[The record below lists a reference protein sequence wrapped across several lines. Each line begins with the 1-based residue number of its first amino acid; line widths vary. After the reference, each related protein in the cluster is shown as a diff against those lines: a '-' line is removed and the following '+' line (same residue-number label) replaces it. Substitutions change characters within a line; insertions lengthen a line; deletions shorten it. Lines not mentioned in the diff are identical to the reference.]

1 MVDLIAIVGPTAVGK
16 TALSLELAE
25 AVDGEIVSADS
36 RVVYRGM
43 DIGTAKPALVERDRI
58 PHHLIDVVEPNQVLT
73 LAEYQRR
80 AYAAIDDIGRRGKI
94 PLLVG
99 GSGQY
104 VRAVLEGWGIPKVPP
119 NPALRAELETFA
131 QEQGTVALHVRL
143 NALDP
148 IAAGRIDH
156 RNVRRVVR
164 ALEVTLLAGRPISEL
179 QVKSPPPYRVLQI
192 GLMRPRLSLYAR
204 IDARIEWMLAA
215 GLVEE
220 VRRLVMAGYGWKL
233 PAMSGLGYRQIGLY
247 LQGKVALQE
256 AVQLI
261 RKETRRF
268 LRQQGTWFRQ
278 DDSCIHWFDLEGV
291 EVGEVVVFVAEWLFA
306 LIV

>member
-1 MVDLIAIVGPTAVGK
+1 VVDLIAIVGPTAVGK